1 VREEFEPGLV
11 SVATPIRG
19 ANDTVIGAIN
29 VSAPSFRFDDRLEEA
44 APILVEAA
52 AAIGMT
58 FSSPHLV

>member
-1 VREEFEPGLV
+1 M
-11 SVATPIRG
+11 
-19 ANDTVIGAIN
+19 IGAIN

-58 FSSPHLV
+58 LGSPHLV